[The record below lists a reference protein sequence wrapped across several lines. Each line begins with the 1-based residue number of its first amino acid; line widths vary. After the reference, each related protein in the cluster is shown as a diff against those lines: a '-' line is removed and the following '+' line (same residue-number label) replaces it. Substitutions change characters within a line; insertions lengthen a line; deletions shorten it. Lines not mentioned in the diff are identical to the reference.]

1 MAQAPERTIVSDAR
15 RAILELI
22 ASRRATATTVPDYEL
37 PVWTADPV
45 AHFIAKAKAS
55 VAKVHELTDM
65 QDAPARILSILTQSN
80 APRRLHLP
88 DCSRL
93 LDLPWSSAPGLEI
106 SSTPP
111 TGEDNALA
119 AADYAIAE
127 TGTLVFCSSARSA
140 SSWHFRPGREF
151 ALLQRA
157 EILPRLEDVI
167 RALRAQN
174 MPATLN
180 LVTGPSRTADIE
192 QTIELGAHG
201 PRELHI
207 LLVG

>member
-1 MAQAPERTIVSDAR
+1 MSDAR
-15 RAILELI
+15 SAILQSI
-22 ASRRATATTVPDYEL
+22 GSRRGLAKTIADYVL
-37 PVWTADPV
+37 PEWTADPV
-45 AHFIAKAKAS
+45 AQFIAKAKAS
-55 VAKVHELTDM
+55 VAKVHEVADP
-65 QDAPARILSILTQSN
+65 QGAPALILSILAQSN
-80 APRRLHLP
+80 APRRLHVP
-88 DCSRL
+88 ACSPL
-93 LDLPWSSAPGLEI
+93 LELPWQSAPGLEI

-111 TGEDNALA
+111 TGEDSAIA
-119 AADYAIAE
+119 TADYGIAE
-127 TGTLVFCSSARSA
+127 TGTLVFCSGARSA

-151 ALLQRA
+151 ALLRRA

-167 RALRAQN
+167 RLVRARS

-207 LLVG
+207 LLAG

>member
-1 MAQAPERTIVSDAR
+1 MNEAR
-15 RAILELI
+15 SAILQTI
-22 ASRRATATTVPDYEL
+22 ASRHGPAKGVPDYAL
-37 PVWTADPV
+37 PAWEADPV
-45 AHFIAKAKAS
+45 AHFITKARAS
-55 VAKVHELTDM
+55 VSQVHEITNAEDVPTLVWSLIAQT
-65 QDAPARILSILTQSN
+65 N

-88 DCSRL
+88 AVSPLRELAWHD
-93 LDLPWSSAPGLEI
+93 APGLEI
-106 SSTPP
+106 SSEPP

-119 AADYAIAE
+119 LADYGIAE
-127 TGTLVFCSSARSA
+127 TGTLAYCSGPRSL

-151 ALLQRA
+151 ALLRSGA
-157 EILPRLEDVI
+157 ILPRLEDII
-167 RALRAQN
+167 RLLRAAGN

-207 LLVG
+207 LIAG

>member
-1 MAQAPERTIVSDAR
+1 MSEAR
-15 RAILELI
+15 PAILQSI
-22 ASRRATATTVPDYEL
+22 ASRRGPPKSVPDYSL
-37 PVWTADPV
+37 PDWTADPA

-55 VAKVHELTDM
+55 VAKVYEVAAL
-65 QDAPARILSILTQSN
+65 QDAPALILSILSQSN
-80 APRRLHLP
+80 APRRLHVP
-88 DCSRL
+88 ACSPL
-93 LDLPWSSAPGLEI
+93 MDLAWGSAPGLEI
-106 SSTPP
+106 SCAPP

-119 AADYAIAE
+119 LTDLGIAE

-151 ALLQRA
+151 ALLRRT
-157 EILPRLEDVI
+157 EIVPRLENVI
-167 RALRAQN
+167 VRLRAGN

-207 LLVG
+207 VIVG

>member
-1 MAQAPERTIVSDAR
+1 MSDAR
-15 RAILELI
+15 EAILQSI
-22 ASRRATATTVPDYEL
+22 ASRRGPVKAVPEYIL
-37 PVWTADPV
+37 PDWTAEPV

-55 VAKVHELTDM
+55 VAKVYELADV
-65 QDAPARILSILTQSN
+65 QDAPALILSILAQSN

-88 DCSRL
+88 SCSPL
-93 LDLPWSSAPGLEI
+93 LDLPWHGAQGLEI

-111 TGEDNALA
+111 TGQDNALA
-119 AADYAIAE
+119 IADYGIAE
-127 TGTLVFCSSARSA
+127 TGTLVFCSGARSA

-151 ALLQRA
+151 ALLRRA

-167 RALRAQN
+167 RLVRAQTL
-174 MPATLN
+174 PATLN

-207 LLVG
+207 LIAR